1 MMRFDPTIFD
11 NLKVALE
18 NELYDL
24 DNLDGIIRITGR
36 KDLMEMSVMSRRCAI
51 QFELAEA
58 SGVTAELQLDTGLLD
73 LATEILDM
81 EGHVP
86 GCQVLLTF
94 NMEAK
99 AEDELRAQCEHARQ
113 VLMDDWSA
121 EAELTQRIA
130 YLYGASSPVYDHTAE
145 LHFRRRIDEEQME
158 DLTELI
164 QHAVASLRKLS
175 RLD

>member
-1 MMRFDPTIFD
+1 MRFDPTIFD

-24 DNLDGIIRITGR
+24 DNLDGTIRITGR
-36 KDLMEMSVMSRRCAI
+36 KDLLEMSVMSRRCAI

-58 SGVTAELQLDTGLLD
+58 SGVTAELLLDTGLLD
-73 LATEILDM
+73 LAAEILEM

-94 NMEAK
+94 TMEAA

-113 VLMDDWSA
+113 VLTDDWSA
-121 EAELTQRIA
+121 EAELAQRVA
-130 YLYGASSPVYDHTAE
+130 YSYGASSPVYCHTAE
-145 LHFRRRIDEEQME
+145 LRFRRRIDEEQME
-158 DLTELI
+158 DLTELVK
-164 QHAVASLRKLS
+164 HAVASLRKLS

>member
-1 MMRFDPTIFD
+1 MRFDPTIFD

-24 DNLDGIIRITGR
+24 DNLDGTIRITGR
-36 KDLMEMSVMSRRCAI
+36 KDLLEMSVMSRRCAI

-58 SGVTAELQLDTGLLD
+58 SGVTAELQLDTGLMD
-73 LATEILDM
+73 LAAEVLEL

-86 GCQVLLTF
+86 GCQVLLAF
-94 NMEAK
+94 AMKAG

-113 VLMDDWSA
+113 VLTDDWSA
-121 EAELTQRIA
+121 EADLAQRIA
-130 YLYGASSPVYDHTAE
+130 YSYGASSPVYSHTAE
-145 LHFRRRIDEEQME
+145 LRFRRRIDEEQME
-158 DLTELI
+158 DLTELVK
-164 QHAVASLRKLS
+164 HAVASLRKLS